1 MKLGSLFSG
10 AGLLDLAGPRKVLA
24 HRFPGVPNLGDIT
37 AVDWSKVEP
46 VDIIAGGYVFLVR
59 GGLVREALID
69 LDELRVIRW
78 VTR

>member
-10 AGLLDLAGPRKVLA
+10 AGLLPWLNDVDVDGWRFWALAGS
-24 HRFPGVPNLGDIT
+24 
-37 AVDWSKVEP
+37 VD
-46 VDIIAGGYVFLVR
+46 
-59 GGLVREALID
+59 GLVREALID